1 MTILSLIKSRAPAT
15 GQKYSQLE
23 SLFRQAIRE
32 GTLQPGEKLP
42 PLRDAAWQAG
52 CSLGTMSRVYAALE
66 RRGMVTAEVGR
77 GTFVREEASI
87 GADIILP
94 RPSSSRKSDSN
105 LADIGVIDLAMNA
118 ITNEEGE
125 DLLRWALRR
134 TADKAS
140 SLTLMTYR
148 DGYGTAAQKLAMRAF
163 LPACLQQVG
172 EERLLINHGAQNGIF
187 TALNRLTSP
196 GDTICLEPLCY
207 PGVSAALSQAGL
219 SSVIVECDD
228 RGIDPVDFE
237 RLCQAGRLRLLVT
250 TPTGHNPT
258 CITTPLERR
267 LQIGEIAKK
276 YDVLVIEDDIYGF
289 LYPDAPPPYAALF
302 PDNAI
307 YLTGLAKRLTPS
319 LRIGVSV
326 ASPQITMLM
335 AQGIT
340 AQSWMVS
347 PVLAVAA
354 SELALRHDSLQ
365 KMIDAS
371 LVQADEREKLTRAEL
386 ADKVVSLKFCRSHA
400 WLKLPDSCNV
410 DLFVKQAEL
419 AGVLVTSGQRF
430 SSRTGS
436 GNQHIRLS
444 IMAPRKTETLV
455 IALSKL
461 GAILTTPTLNSVEYF

>member
-1 MTILSLIKSRAPAT
+1 MTILSLIKSHVPAT

-23 SLFRQAIRE
+23 NLFRQAIRE
-32 GTLQPGEKLP
+32 GTLRPGEKLP

-77 GTFVREEASI
+77 GTFVREETSI

-94 RPSSSRKSDSN
+94 RPAQNRSDVK
-105 LADIGVIDLAMNA
+105 LADLGVIDLAMNA
-118 ITNEEGE
+118 IANEEGE
-125 DLLRWALRR
+125 DLLRWALHR
-134 TADKAS
+134 TAEKAS

-148 DGYGTAAQKLAMRAF
+148 DGYGTAPQKLAMRAF
-163 LPACLQQVG
+163 LPASLQQIG

-207 PGVSAALSQAGL
+207 PGVSAALSQSGL
-219 SSVIVECDD
+219 SSVIVDCDD
-228 RGIDPVDFE
+228 FGIDPIDFE
-237 RLCQAGRLRLLVT
+237 RLCRAGRLRLLVT
-250 TPTGHNPT
+250 TATGHNPT

-267 LQIGEIAKK
+267 QLIGEIAKK
-276 YDVLVIEDDIYGF
+276 YDVLIIEDDIYGF
-289 LYPDAPPPYAALF
+289 LYPDAPPPYATLF

-347 PVLAVAA
+347 PVLTVAA
-354 SELALRHDSLQ
+354 SELALRSDSLQ
-365 KMIDAS
+365 KMTDTS
-371 LVQADEREKLTRAEL
+371 LVQARERERLTRAEL
-386 ADKVVSLKFCRSHA
+386 EDKVVSLKFCHSHA
-400 WLKLPDSCNV
+400 WVELPDLCKV
-410 DLFVKQAEL
+410 DLFIKQAEL
-419 AGVLVTSGQRF
+419 AGVLLTSGHRF
-430 SSRTGS
+430 SNRPGC
-436 GNQHIRLS
+436 GNRHVRLS
-444 IMAPRKTETLV
+444 IMAPGKTETLGV
-455 IALSKL
+455 ALRKI
-461 GAILTTPTLNSVEYF
+461 GAILSTPTLNTAEYF